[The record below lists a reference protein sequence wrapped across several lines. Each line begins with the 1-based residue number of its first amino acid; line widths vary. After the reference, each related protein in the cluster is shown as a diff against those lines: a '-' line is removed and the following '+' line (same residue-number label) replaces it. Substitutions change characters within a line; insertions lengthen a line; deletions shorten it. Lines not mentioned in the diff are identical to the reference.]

1 MRNILKR
8 HSGTPS
14 GTRFEW
20 SKSAKNW
27 HFLCGGENPRILGF
41 GITFILLNNF
51 IESMGLF
58 DVFKDEDKDENSGGT
73 AEETP
78 SFESE
83 PEPTETPSFESEP
96 EPTETPSTEPTEETT
111 SYSQTGTAVQ
121 SQLGIEGL
129 MDKRHKVGEAIDY
142 VGSMIKELREKRA
155 NLQKSIEDESVDIKN
170 LKEKLTKI
178 SQFIQ
183 EENDGLQ
190 ELTRK
195 RSEVEKDADEVGNIV
210 YSLRDKIT
218 EIDKV
223 VADEAS
229 RISSFKSSK
238 G

>member
-1 MRNILKR
+1 MSTT
-8 HSGTPS
+8 H
-14 GTRFEW
+14 
-20 SKSAKNW
+20 
-27 HFLCGGENPRILGF
+27 RIF
-41 GITFILLNNF
+41 Y
-51 IESMGLF
+51 
-58 DVFKDEDKDENSGGT
+58 DNS
-73 AEETP
+73 
-78 SFESE
+78 
-83 PEPTETPSFESEP
+83 
-96 EPTETPSTEPTEETT
+96 
-111 SYSQTGTAVQ
+111 
-121 SQLGIEGL
+121 SQLSG
-129 MDKRHKVGEAIDY
+129 
-142 VGSMIKELREKRA
+142 
-155 NLQKSIEDESVDIKN
+155 IEDESVDIKN

-178 SQFIQ
+178 NQFIQ

>member
-1 MRNILKR
+1 MRGQKSKI
-8 HSGTPS
+8 SGDL
-14 GTRFEW
+14 GLDRG
-20 SKSAKNW
+20 N
-27 HFLCGGENPRILGF
+27 LGF
-41 GITFILLNNF
+41 AITFILLNNF

-58 DVFKDEDKDENSGGT
+58 DVFKDKDEDENSGGM

-83 PEPTETPSFESEP
+83 PEPAVESRDETPA
-96 EPTETPSTEPTEETT
+96 TEPAEETT
-111 SYSQTGTAVQ
+111 SYSEAGTAMQ

-129 MDKRHKVGEAIDY
+129 MDKRFKLGEAIDY
-142 VGSMIKELREKRA
+142 VGSMIKELRDKRS

-178 SQFIQ
+178 NQFIQ
-183 EENDGLQ
+183 EENEGLQ

-195 RSEVEKDADEVGNIV
+195 RSEVEKDADDVGNIV

-218 EIDKV
+218 EIDKI

-229 RISSFKSSK
+229 RINSFKSSK
-238 G
+238 S

>member
-1 MRNILKR
+1 MRGRK
-8 HSGTPS
+8 
-14 GTRFEW
+14 
-20 SKSAKNW
+20 SKN
-27 HFLCGGENPRILGF
+27 LGF
-41 GITFILLNNF
+41 AITFILLNNF

-58 DVFKDEDKDENSGGT
+58 DVFKDKDEDENSGGM

-83 PEPTETPSFESEP
+83 PEPAVESRD
-96 EPTETPSTEPTEETT
+96 ETPSTEPAEETT
-111 SYSQTGTAVQ
+111 SYSETGTAVQ

-129 MDKRHKVGEAIDY
+129 MDKRFKVGEAIDY

-183 EENDGLQ
+183 EENEGLQ

-218 EIDKV
+218 EIDKI

-229 RISSFKSSK
+229 RINSFKSSK
-238 G
+238 S